1 MIKLVFV
8 VLLGCFLVA
17 GCREPVPYQLVLL
30 KEDGGKE
37 VLGRY
42 DFRGMCDMN
51 RQKKIDAAQVLADA
65 SKRDYSSM
73 IRARELKEDYEK
85 NLVCRAL
92 R

>member
-8 VLLGCFLVA
+8 VLLGCLLVA
-17 GCREPVPYQLVLL
+17 GCSEPVPYQLVLL